1 MPTRDTPW
9 PAGTPCWVDLSV
21 PDLQQAVRFYHAVL
35 GWTFVDSG
43 PEFGHYNIA
52 QVNEKAVAGVG
63 PVMSEGQPSFWTV
76 YLATDDADTS
86 AKLITEHGGSMLFD
100 PMDIADSGRMAV
112 ATDPTGGVFGIW
124 QAVTM
129 TGFGIYNEPGG
140 LIWEDARLT
149 DPARGK
155 QFYTDVFGYRY
166 EPVPGA
172 PDDYGTFHLD
182 GAALGGMGGMMGA
195 PEDTPSHWLAYFCV
209 ADADAAVA
217 AVEAAD
223 GGVLRPAETTPYGR
237 MATVT
242 DPFGAPFAVL
252 QHP

>member
-86 AKLITEHGGSMLFD
+86 AKLIT
-100 PMDIADSGRMAV
+100 
-112 ATDPTGGVFGIW
+112 
-124 QAVTM
+124 
-129 TGFGIYNEPGG
+129 
-140 LIWEDARLT
+140 
-149 DPARGK
+149 
-155 QFYTDVFGYRY
+155 
-166 EPVPGA
+166 
-172 PDDYGTFHLD
+172 
-182 GAALGGMGGMMGA
+182 
-195 PEDTPSHWLAYFCV
+195 
-209 ADADAAVA
+209 
-217 AVEAAD
+217 
-223 GGVLRPAETTPYGR
+223 
-237 MATVT
+237 
-242 DPFGAPFAVL
+242 
-252 QHP
+252 